1 MKSNTSHTRAGSC
14 PDGATWLAYW
24 DDELTPLQTEAAE
37 GHLASCE
44 RCRAGL
50 RGLAARL
57 AAVDPTGSAP
67 AGNGARRASRPAS
80 RLALGVGAAA
90 VLLAATA
97 ASPFGRSAMASVTNT
112 YTVSHLQAVSV
123 TKSEMQTMF
132 QQVTQNGHASL
143 ARYGS
148 ASESGLRQKPTAV
161 PAGQLTSATGLPNMW
176 PAGLPMPQTALVGT
190 GGHVTFQL
198 HVQALNALILDEGGS
213 HLFPVTLSGVPF
225 TVQVPARALWTG
237 AAGTNAAGV
246 TVAESQVPTL
256 VVPGGVSTREVWSA
270 VQGLP
275 FLPASVSQ
283 ALAAMPTPGATAL
296 VPVGGAGQGV
306 SFQGHRAVVEKT
318 PKGWALLYLHDKT
331 LVALYRA
338 GSGGMS
344 AAQFVDWASS
354 IYR

>member
-1 MKSNTSHTRAGSC
+1 MSGTSAGAC
-14 PDGATWLAYW
+14 PEGATWLAYW
-24 DDELTPLQTEAAE
+24 DDELTPLQTEAVE
-37 GHLASCE
+37 RHLATCVG
-44 RCRAGL
+44 CRAQL
-50 RGLAARL
+50 RGMVGRL
-57 AAVDPTGSAP
+57 AAVDPTGSTRAR
-67 AGNGARRASRPAS
+67 GARRAARPAS
-80 RLALGVGAAA
+80 RAVLGVGAAA
-90 VLLAATA
+90 VLLAVTA
-97 ASPFGRSAMASVTNT
+97 ASPFGRSVMASVANT
-112 YTVSHLQAVSV
+112 YTVSHLQVVSV
-123 TKSEMQTMF
+123 TRGEMKTMF

-148 ASESGLRQKPTAV
+148 VSESGLRQKPTAV
-161 PAGQLTSATGLPNMW
+161 PASQLTSATGLTNLW
-176 PAGLPMPQTALVGT
+176 PAGLAMPATALVGT

-213 HLFPVTLSGVPF
+213 HLFPAALSGVPF
-225 TVQVPARALWTG
+225 TVQVPARALWVG
-237 AAGTNAAGV
+237 AANTNAAGV

-256 VVPGGVSTREVWSA
+256 VVPGGVNTREVWSA

-275 FLPASVSQ
+275 FLPAPVSQ

-296 VPVGGAGQGV
+296 VPVSAAGQGV

-318 PKGWALLYLHDKT
+318 PKGWVLLYLHGKT

-344 AAQFVDWASS
+344 AAQFVNWAAS

>member
-1 MKSNTSHTRAGSC
+1 MKVNMSGTSAGAC
-14 PDGATWLAYW
+14 PEGATWLAYW
-24 DDELTPLQTEAAE
+24 DDELTPLQTEAVE
-37 GHLASCE
+37 RHLATCVG
-44 RCRAGL
+44 CRAQL
-50 RGLAARL
+50 RGMVGRL
-57 AAVDPTGSAP
+57 AAVDPTGSTRAR
-67 AGNGARRASRPAS
+67 GARRAARPAS
-80 RLALGVGAAA
+80 RAVLGVGAAA
-90 VLLAATA
+90 VLLAVTA
-97 ASPFGRSAMASVTNT
+97 ASPFGRSVMASVANT
-112 YTVSHLQAVSV
+112 YTVSHLQVVSV
-123 TKSEMQTMF
+123 TRGEMKTMF

-148 ASESGLRQKPTAV
+148 VSESGLRQKPTAV
-161 PAGQLTSATGLPNMW
+161 PASQLTSATGLTNLW
-176 PAGLPMPQTALVGT
+176 PAGLAMPATALVGT

-213 HLFPVTLSGVPF
+213 HLFPAALSGVPF
-225 TVQVPARALWTG
+225 TVQVPARALWVG
-237 AAGTNAAGV
+237 AANTNAAGV

-256 VVPGGVSTREVWSA
+256 VVPGGVNTREVWSA

-275 FLPASVSQ
+275 FLPAPVSQ

-296 VPVGGAGQGV
+296 VPVSAAGQGV

-318 PKGWALLYLHDKT
+318 PKGWVLLYLHGKT

-344 AAQFVDWASS
+344 AAQFVNWAAS

>member
-1 MKSNTSHTRAGSC
+1 MKSNTSKASAGGC
-14 PDGATWLAYW
+14 PAAAAWLAYW
-24 DDELTPLQTEAAE
+24 DEELTPLQAEAAE
-37 GHLASCE
+37 RHLAACE
-44 RCRAGL
+44 RCRGELRRLAG
-50 RGLAARL
+50 RL
-57 AAVDPTGSAP
+57 AAVDPRGSAP
-67 AGNGARRASRPAS
+67 AGTGTRRAARYGSRV
-80 RLALGVGAAA
+80 ALGVGAAA

-97 ASPFGRSAMASVTNT
+97 ASPFGRSAMASVANT

-123 TKSEMQTMF
+123 TKAEMRTMF
-132 QQVTQNGHASL
+132 QRVTQNGHATL

-148 ASESGLRQKPTAV
+148 VSESGLRQKPTAV
-161 PAGQLTSATGLPNMW
+161 PAGQLTTATGLPNLW
-176 PAGLPMPQTALVGT
+176 PVGLAMPATALVGT
-190 GGHVTFQL
+190 GGYVTFQL

-213 HLFPVTLSGVPF
+213 HLFPEALSGVPF

-246 TVAESQVPTL
+246 AVAESTIPTL
-256 VVPGGVSTREVWSA
+256 VVPGGVSTKQVWSA

-296 VPVGGAGQGV
+296 VPVGGNGQDV
-306 SFQGHRAVVEKT
+306 SFQGHRAVLEKT
-318 PKGWALLYLHDKT
+318 PKGWVLLYLRGKT

-344 AAQFVDWASS
+344 AAQFVNWAAS